1 MALVSTEFKRV
12 TNSREREIGVLK
24 TVYIFLPFL
33 SLSIYFERE
42 RIPSRLCTDM
52 GLDLTNLEIMT
63 WAEIKSWMLN
73 WLNHPGAPTFYFLK
87 KKIKYNKMLNDLTKL
102 DGKHTYILF
111 STLFWMSD
119 IFRYKVIHFHTFS
132 L

>member
-1 MALVSTEFKRV
+1 MALVSTKFKRV

-33 SLSIYFERE
+33 SLFIYFERE

-63 WAEIKSWMLN
+63 
-73 WLNHPGAPTFYFLK
+73 
-87 KKIKYNKMLNDLTKL
+87 
-102 DGKHTYILF
+102 
-111 STLFWMSD
+111 
-119 IFRYKVIHFHTFS
+119 
-132 L
+132 